1 MKRVNRTFAVFMTIC
16 AVFFASGSF
25 VFAEERTNET
35 TLDYSRM
42 SMEDILKIRS
52 DIEAELYKRGS
63 AVVILAGEYIVGKDI
78 AAGSY
83 DLSSY
88 NGNEDYDSLSWNI
101 RVYRGSESKTA
112 LAQARDQNWNANRAA
127 DKAKAAGEEAT
138 YPDDVDY
145 SSYLV
150 LDKGFRNT
158 ESVRIRLEEGQV
170 MELHYDARDKSNEVV
185 ISKAT
190 SLFMD

>member
-127 DKAKAAGEEAT
+127 DKAKAAGDEAT
-138 YPDDVDY
+138 YPDDVNY
-145 SSYLV
+145 SSYLA
-150 LDKGFRNT
+150 LHKGFRTT
-158 ESVRIRLEEGQV
+158 ESVRIRLDEGHT
-170 MELHYDARDKSNEVV
+170 MYLY
-185 ISKAT
+185 
-190 SLFMD
+190 